1 MLETTTREQAS
12 DSAYDGIVAILV
24 AGLSDGTVRAWA
36 EAHYP
41 DVSETWDWHHGYYR
55 HEAAKS
61 LAKRALGR
69 SRVA

>member
-36 EAHYP
+36 EARYP
-41 DVSETWDWHHGYYR
+41 DVATTWQWHSDYYR
-55 HEAAKS
+55 REAAKS
-61 LAKRALGR
+61 FARRVLGR